1 MTNTEFHG
9 NNLIF
14 GLEDNPPFQTA
25 FLVSLQE
32 ALAGFPEQLRNVLE
46 SGISVGSLCAL
57 ILNLVL
63 PKLQSDRLAEES
75 VSQPET
81 SSIT

>member
-1 MTNTEFHG
+1 MFNVIG
-9 NNLIF
+9 QQLIAINKLRQNMLNNGSNFLII
-14 GLEDNPPFQTA
+14 
-25 FLVSLQE
+25 VSI
-32 ALAGFPEQLRNVLE
+32 NVLIYK
-46 SGISVGSLCAL
+46 SYYAL

-63 PKLQSDRLAEES
+63 PKSRSDSLAEES